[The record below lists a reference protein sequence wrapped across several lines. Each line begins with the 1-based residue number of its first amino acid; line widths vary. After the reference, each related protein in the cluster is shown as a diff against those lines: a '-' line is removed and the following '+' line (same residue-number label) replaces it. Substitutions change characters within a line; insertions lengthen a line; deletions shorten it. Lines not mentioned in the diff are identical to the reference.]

1 MKLYSSS
8 FRPLS
13 APKGTPKE
21 IVWTIAKA
29 MEESMKDPEH
39 IKKMDE
45 QGLTLKYMNPDELD
59 KYWRE
64 FELQVKPLM
73 ELAREN

>member
-8 FRPLS
+8 FRLLS